1 MKNFLNTQINA
12 IIEELAAWAI
22 NNLKTRVRLNQ
33 FLAVSKNINFWTL
46 SKDSEV
52 C

>member
-1 MKNFLNTQINA
+1 M
-12 IIEELAAWAI
+12 IEELAAWAI
-22 NNLKTRVRLNQ
+22 NNQKTRVTFNQ
-33 FLAVSKNINFWTL
+33 LLAVSKNINFWTL